1 MIPLIKNWEELRKEK
16 YERILGWIEGKDIK
30 PFTVEYNV
38 TGMCNLNCKS
48 CKALDAPDYGK
59 GENEISRSRAMDMVV
74 EASDIGVKK
83 FQISGSG
90 EPLMREWTV
99 DLMKKIKEKGMVG
112 DIITNGTLLSR
123 EDIETLVDIRW
134 DSIKISFDAPDARS
148 NDFLRGKDGTF
159 QKIIDTIDTI
169 QTLKEKRGRDYPQ
182 ISVNTVW
189 TSLNNDKLPEMVE
202 MCNDLDVTSFI
213 LQPMRIEKAT
223 ETANKLK
230 VESDTEYL
238 QRARKL
244 VEKYDME
251 SNIFFMESDH
261 ANKNSGDII
270 EENESKEIME
280 NIKCFSPLTD
290 MKIMKDGNAG
300 PCMGGSSDLNIKNK
314 KLEEIWSSSEFKD
327 IRKKVTYPDLEG
339 PKFCE
344 NCCGVKV
351 IDNDKMKRLLSERKV
366 KDTLENPRWK
376 VTS

>member
-1 MIPLIKNWEELRKEK
+1 MPLIT
-16 YERILGWIEGKDIK
+16 ERMEM
-30 PFTVEYNV
+30 VE
-38 TGMCNLNCKS
+38 
-48 CKALDAPDYGK
+48 
-59 GENEISRSRAMDMVV
+59 

-83 FQISGSG
+83 FQLSGSG
-90 EPLMREWTV
+90 EPLMKEWTV
-99 DLMKKIKEKGMVG
+99 DLMKKIKEEEVVG
-112 DIITNGTLLSR
+112 DIITNGTLLSG
-123 EDIETLVDIRW
+123 EDIETLVDIKW
-134 DSIKISFDAPDARS
+134 DSIKISSDAPDARS

-169 QTLKEKRGRDYPQ
+169 QTLKERRGTEYPQ

-213 LQPMRIEKAT
+213 LQPMRIEKKT
-223 ETANKLK
+223 ETASKLK

-251 SNIFFMESDH
+251 SNLFFIESDH

-270 EENESKEIME
+270 KENEGKGVLE

-290 MKIMKDGNAG
+290 MKIMKDGDVG
-300 PCMGGSSDLNIKNK
+300 PCMGGSSDLNMKNNN
-314 KLEEIWSSSEFKD
+314 LEGIWNSPEFKG
-327 IRKKVTYPDLEG
+327 IRKKVTYPDSKG

-366 KDTLENPRWK
+366 KDTLENPRWE
-376 VTS
+376 TTN